1 MLTVLRHCAVGY
13 STTVL
18 TLPILPTTNPS
29 NLIFPTP
36 LFPEMDPRTAKAESS
51 SGPLILQLWK
61 IHVTDYG
68 DEAVKNASQKG
79 FYGFV
84 SASQRFFESSAIADT
99 WRTRRTEQLDGIS
112 IPSFGLDYISHSNN
126 AYHILSCRLV
136 LITSVPL
143 LSDADHS
150 RPISLTTITISSQT
164 RTRAYFTTSRCR
176 IRDRVP
182 RHHKARRAWH
192 VVQR

>member
-1 MLTVLRHCAVGY
+1 MLTVVRHRAVGY
-13 STTVL
+13 STIVL

-84 SASQRFFESSAIADT
+84 SGSQKFEPSDIADT
-99 WRTRRTEQLDGIS
+99 WRTRRNRATQRHLYSQLRS
-112 IPSFGLDYISHSNN
+112 RLYQSLQQRLPHSLMSPCPYHLRPS
-126 AYHILSCRLV
+126 
-136 LITSVPL
+136 
-143 LSDADHS
+143 
-150 RPISLTTITISSQT
+150 SL
-164 RTRAYFTTSRCR
+164 
-176 IRDRVP
+176 
-182 RHHKARRAWH
+182 RR
-192 VVQR
+192 